1 MLNYLQLSLNFSV
14 TVFLV
19 IQKLLVKS
27 TEVKGELHSN
37 YTFLYLSQLA
47 NNPIYKNEFFFFQ
60 NSPFTQYN
68 IYGLSRFFL

>member
-1 MLNYLQLSLNFSV
+1 MLNYLQLSLGLDNLNFSV

-19 IQKLLVKS
+19 IQKLLVKL

-47 NNPIYKNEFFFFQ
+47 NNPIYKN
-60 NSPFTQYN
+60 
-68 IYGLSRFFL
+68 